1 MNVPAP
7 AISARDKPRI
17 VFVSF
22 FMVHLFLSLAA
33 AGRVPRGARAVV
45 NRNEGITIKSLCW
58 ILAESQT

>member
-1 MNVPAP
+1 MHPTIA
-7 AISARDKPRI
+7 SARDETRI
-17 VFVSF
+17 VFISF
-22 FMVHLFLSLAA
+22 SILHLLLSLAA